1 MAKWNKY
8 VNRSNIEIADTFS
21 KKIITTL
28 GEIRQKFNDH
38 SLQGGK
44 TNEIKNA
51 LILLGYKNCCCVYSC
66 MKESTSQNLI
76 IKKSHDDL
84 KNEYKKAINDYIDR
98 KREEFGFNAHV
109 FKNSE
114 WLYDLHW
121 YKDNPNTD
129 YMTKALPLV
138 AEFELG
144 NRREL
149 DNGKSCKQ
157 PYSAVRFDF
166 QKLLVANAD
175 IRLMVFQVANFE
187 RDIIESEKGLNIY
200 FDNAIKGYDN
210 LKGKYNFLFA
220 CYSKNDF
227 HYTQIKGAK

>member
-1 MAKWNKY
+1 MAEWIKY
-8 VNRSNIEIADTFS
+8 VNRSHVEIADTFS
-21 KKIITTL
+21 KKILITL
-28 GEIRQKFNDH
+28 GEIKQKFNDH
-38 SLQGGK
+38 AFKSSK

-51 LILLGYKNCCCVYSC
+51 LILLGYENRCCVYSC
-66 MKESTSQNLI
+66 MKESTSRNLM
-76 IKKSHDDL
+76 IKMAHDNL
-84 KNEYKKAINDYIDR
+84 RNKYKDSINKYIDSKR
-98 KREEFGFNAHV
+98 KKFDFNTHV
-109 FKNSE
+109 FKNHE

-129 YMTKALPLV
+129 YMTKVLPLV

-149 DNGKSCKQ
+149 DKGKSCKQ

-175 IRLMVFQVANFE
+175 IRLMVFQVADFE
-187 RDIIESEKGLNIY
+187 RDVLDLKDGLNIY
-200 FDNAIKGYDN
+200 FDNAIKGYNN
-210 LKGKYNFLFA
+210 LKGKYQFLFA

-227 HYTQIKGAK
+227 FYTQITGTK